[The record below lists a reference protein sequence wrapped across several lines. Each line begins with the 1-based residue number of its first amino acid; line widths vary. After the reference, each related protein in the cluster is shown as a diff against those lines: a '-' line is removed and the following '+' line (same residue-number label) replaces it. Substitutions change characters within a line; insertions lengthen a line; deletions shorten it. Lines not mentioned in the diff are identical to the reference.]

1 VYLRKKYLPR
11 LKTLALKTQNAAF
24 VLMQNTGGENH
35 FLLKIAINSNYKLTQ
50 IKSFPKSKVIFN
62 RQINFSAPG
71 KKFWSMFVKR
81 LNMVPKVGR
90 ELTFFSSKFV

>member
-1 VYLRKKYLPR
+1 
-11 LKTLALKTQNAAF
+11 
-24 VLMQNTGGENH
+24 VL
-35 FLLKIAINSNYKLTQ
+35 
-50 IKSFPKSKVIFN
+50 FN